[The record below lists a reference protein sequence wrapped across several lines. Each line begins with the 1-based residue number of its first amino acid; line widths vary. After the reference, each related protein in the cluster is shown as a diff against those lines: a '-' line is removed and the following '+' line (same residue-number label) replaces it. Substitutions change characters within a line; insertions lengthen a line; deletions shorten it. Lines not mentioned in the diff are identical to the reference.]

1 MYDGHLTA
9 FKTQGINLRRPFVVC
24 LLFQPVLSVCVGVS
38 LSASR
43 GHSTRLALLREQRR
57 RMQKHSV
64 YPKSG
69 RAPKVTKKKR
79 KHGLCHGAPCG
90 KPGVF
95 MKPNK
100 EEKQTYCQSSGCI
113 FSSGLFPLPFPFPG
127 SEATG

>member
-69 RAPKVTKKKR
+69 RAPKVTKKR
-79 KHGLCHGAPCG
+79 ENMDC
-90 KPGVF
+90 V
-95 MKPNK
+95 
-100 EEKQTYCQSSGCI
+100 
-113 FSSGLFPLPFPFPG
+113 
-127 SEATG
+127 TGPHVESQEYS